1 MTIVT
6 VMGTGFTVTV
16 TAVVV
21 TSVTESAMTMKKAVV
36 TTVSN
41 YSDSDSDNN
50 GSDGD
55 SDNSDGDG
63 DIDNSDSSGQ

>member
-6 VMGTGFTVTV
+6 LMVTGFSVTVTV
-16 TAVVV
+16 AAVVV

-41 YSDSDSDNN
+41 YSDSDSDDN

-55 SDNSDGDG
+55 SDNSDSDG
-63 DIDNSDSSGQ
+63 DSDNSGQ